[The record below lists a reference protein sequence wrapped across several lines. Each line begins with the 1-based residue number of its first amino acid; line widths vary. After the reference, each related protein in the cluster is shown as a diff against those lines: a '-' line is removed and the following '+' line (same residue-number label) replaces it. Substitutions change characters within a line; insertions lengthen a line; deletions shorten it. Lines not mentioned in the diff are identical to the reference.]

1 MISFNFESGSL
12 ILLPL
17 VVRQVPETHTYRI
30 EFTFYNRAL
39 RLFLTSLPLSS
50 VDCLGGSWFYL
61 CDVGSL
67 QASSSP
73 YQTHPFWRL
82 RTWPKKWDGRIRG
95 LYVLFSSFLQIKG
108 PVMTDGMKSNR
119 TWAGHSP
126 PRYFLYKQVS
136 RLLPI
141 LIGSL
146 SVYFYCDKRKKGIKN
161 VCFPLFKSSLP
172 FSEHPWR
179 ALTAPEALQLLVWE
193 ASDPRRCRGGNTL
206 QLQIP
211 RIVLDKELE
220 VLFKGRG

>member
-73 YQTHPFWRL
+73 YQTHPFWRW

-119 TWAGHSP
+119 TWAGHST

-141 LIGSL
+141 LTGSL
-146 SVYFYCDKRKKGIKN
+146 SVYFYCDKRKKRHQKC
-161 VCFPLFKSSLP
+161 VFPTIQEFFPVFWTPLESSNSPRGTAAIGVGSIRSSSLQRRK
-172 FSEHPWR
+172 H
-179 ALTAPEALQLLVWE
+179 
-193 ASDPRRCRGGNTL
+193 ASTTDSLHCFR
-206 QLQIP
+206 
-211 RIVLDKELE
+211 
-220 VLFKGRG
+220 